1 MAQISVELGKK
12 QDFELENVL
21 EVALPEF
28 VAKKE
33 DAVEK
38 ASLGEKF
45 SKLFNS
51 NIKEIR
57 RIEDVKS
64 MQNFRQYAVF

>member
-12 QDFELENVL
+12 QDFELQSVL

-38 ASLGEKF
+38 ASFGKKL

-51 NIKEIR
+51 NVKEIR

-64 MQNFRQYAVF
+64 MQNFRQQAIF